1 MTRIEELT
9 ANMSNKFAEMIDK
22 EVENLLRQKRE
33 YETISK
39 KVAEAFPEVERIL
52 ADMSLKVI
60 EFSYTRPR
68 EDKPT
73 TQFYISLS
81 LLPLSGKFRYMSERT
96 KYDKLNEKGKKMAE
110 KFPKE
115 IVGNTIS
122 SVSVNPYSLQKSHN
136 CERPYVLMEIYI
148 NL

>member
-9 ANMSNKFAEMIDK
+9 ANMNNKFAQEIDK
-22 EVENLLRQKRE
+22 KVENLLRQKRE

-39 KVAEAFPEVERIL
+39 KVAEVFPEVEKIL
-52 ADMSLKVI
+52 ADMGLKVI

-68 EDKPT
+68 ENEATAK
-73 TQFYISLS
+73 FYISLS
-81 LLPLSGKFRYMSERT
+81 LLPSSGKFRYMSEKT
-96 KYDKLNEKGKKMAE
+96 KYDKLNEKGEKMAE

-115 IVGNTIS
+115 ISGNTIS
-122 SVSVNPYSLQKSHN
+122 SVSVNPYSLQK
-136 CERPYVLMEIYI
+136 EKYKIDQYVLMEIYI